1 MTEQQTP
8 EMPVSVTID
17 PTYSGAFSHGWLTM
31 KKYFIELLVVILVLI
46 LFSIPMGIVNSFV
59 DRATFDYSS
68 FTIFGVAYGIIVLAP
83 VSYGVN
89 WIFLKAVRNEP
100 FKTYDIF
107 MAFQNIWNVVI
118 ANILVG
124 AIVGIGFVL
133 LIVPGIIFACR
144 LAFVPF
150 LVMDQKLEAIEA
162 IKKSWEMT
170 RGYSWTIFGM
180 AIMSFFIAIAGVIC
194 FIVGIFPAIIWI
206 ESAFA
211 SLYWAVAT
219 KNNHVGQ
226 IL

>member
-1 MTEQQTP
+1 MTDQQTP
-8 EMPVSVTID
+8 EMPGSVAID
-17 PTYSGAFSHGWLTM
+17 PTYSGAFSHGWQTM
-31 KKYFIELLVVILVLI
+31 KKNFIELLVLIFVLI
-46 LFSIPMGIVNSFV
+46 LFSIPMGFVNNFVNTDSFGY
-59 DRATFDYSS
+59 AF
-68 FTIFGVAYGIIVLAP
+68 FTLFNIAYGLIVMAP
-83 VSYGVN
+83 LSYGTN

-107 MAFQNIWNVVI
+107 MAYQNIWNIVI

-124 AIVGIGFVL
+124 VIVGIGFVL

-150 LVMDQKLEAIEA
+150 IVMDEKLEPIEA

-180 AIMSFFIAIAGVIC
+180 AIASFFIAIAGIIC
-194 FIVGIFPAIIWI
+194 LVVGIFPAIIWI

-211 SLYWAVAT
+211 ALYWAVAT
-219 KNNHVGQ
+219 KKQ
-226 IL
+226 ISD

>member
-8 EMPVSVTID
+8 EMPVTVAID
-17 PTYSGAFSHGWLTM
+17 PTYSGAFSHGWHTM

-59 DRATFDYSS
+59 DRATFGYSS
-68 FTIFGVAYGIIVLAP
+68 LTIFGIAYGIIVLGP
-83 VSYGVN
+83 ISFGVN
-89 WIFLKAVRNEP
+89 WLFLKAVRNEP
-100 FKTYDIF
+100 FKTYDMF

-124 AIVGIGFVL
+124 VIVGIGIVL

-144 LAFVPF
+144 LAFVSY
-150 LVMDQKLEAIEA
+150 LVMDQKMEAIEA
-162 IKKSWEMT
+162 VKKSWEMT

-180 AIMSFFIAIAGVIC
+180 AIMSFFIAIAGLIC
-194 FIVGIFPAIIWI
+194 LGVGILPAIIWI

-211 SLYWAVAT
+211 ALYWAVAT
-219 KNNHVGQ
+219 KK
-226 IL
+226 